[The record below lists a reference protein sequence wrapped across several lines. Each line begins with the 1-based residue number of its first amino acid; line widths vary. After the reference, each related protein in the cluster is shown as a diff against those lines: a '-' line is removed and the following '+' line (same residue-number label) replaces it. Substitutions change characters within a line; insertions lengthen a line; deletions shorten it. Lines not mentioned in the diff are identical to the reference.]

1 MNIEVLEDSD
11 DKLKIRVDTNL
22 TIINLLNERIWNQ
35 KVDVSAYR
43 LAHPY
48 LAKPEIMVRAKNPKK
63 AIAEAAG
70 DVLSDIKEFRKL
82 FAAAVK

>member
-11 DKLKIRVDTNL
+11 EKLKIRIDTNL
-22 TIINLLNERIWNQ
+22 TLINLLNERIWNQ

-43 LAHPY
+43 LEHPY
-48 LAKPEIMVRAKNPKK
+48 LAKPEIMVRSKNPKK
-63 AIAEAAG
+63 AIVEAAG
-70 DVLSDIKEFRKL
+70 EILYEIKEFRKQ